1 MNKYRKSA
9 NKEGGKLMKVEKLDA
24 ITINVKD
31 LDEAI
36 RSLSNLFETT
46 FYTSDTLAE
55 NGVKAEV
62 TITEH
67 ADPSTERV
75 QSRDAMSPIGL
86 EVLQT
91 IPPVEREGVRAIAFK
106 VSNLDEAKEE
116 MKKKGVRHIK
126 DIKIGGFREAVFH
139 PDDVHGIRLCLYQY
153 QAPTIVDAYLG
164 K

>member
-1 MNKYRKSA
+1 
-9 NKEGGKLMKVEKLDA
+9 MKVEKLDA

-31 LDEAI
+31 LGEAI

-91 IPPVEREGVRAIAFK
+91 IPPVEKEGVRAIAFK